1 MGMFDYVE
9 WEGQQYQSKDTPNQ
23 LCDNYRIDDLG
34 RLWVEEYDAE
44 FVKDPGHIFGVYLE
58 QRTKR
63 WRECVEFSGPMR
75 FYREDDERGGHKANA
90 WNEWQAEFKSGLM
103 IGLKL
108 IEGEPLTEWYMKGL
122 EERGLK

>member
-9 WEGQQYQSKDTPNQ
+9 WEGREYQTKDTPNQ
-23 LCDNYRIDDLG
+23 MCDNYRIDSLG

-44 FVKDPGHIFGVYLE
+44 LVKDPGHIFGVYLE
-58 QRTKR
+58 QRNKR

>member
-58 QRTKR
+58 QRNKR